1 MIVIPFP
8 EPRFRIKKEGDR
20 HTIFDIIR
28 KQWITLTEEEW
39 VRQNFVNYLI
49 ECLHYPA
56 TLIALEKEIAL
67 QDLKKRFDVL
77 IYNKDHQ
84 PWMLVECKA
93 PDVPL
98 NDAVLQQVLRY
109 SISVPATYI
118 VITNGQVTMAWKK
131 EAGTLIFLAELPPWQ
146 AGS

>member
-8 EPRFRIKKEGDR
+8 DPRFRIKKEGER
-20 HTIFDIIR
+20 HVIFDIIR
-28 KQWITLTEEEW
+28 KQWTALTEEEW

-49 ECLHYPA
+49 QGLHYPA

-67 QDLKKRFDVL
+67 QDLRKRFDIL
-77 IYNKDHQ
+77 IYDKNLS

-98 NDAVLQQVLRY
+98 SDSVLQQVLRY
-109 SISVPATYI
+109 SISVPAGYI
-118 VITNGQVTMAWKK
+118 VITNGQSTMAWKK
-131 EAGTLIFLAELPPWQ
+131 EGGTLVLLEELPPWP
-146 AGS
+146 AGA